1 MSCVQRIFLG
11 LAAVLLVVGNAAAAD
26 PSYKRKRALF
36 DDIGRLRVQNPIALT
51 ALDKQAAHSKAWEA
65 TAGAVSREFGESHA
79 CTKVA
84 QFSRTSWI
92 HMVFA
97 ALKPTTEDIAAAG
110 SFAYQAGEW
119 ASNCYDEIEKLGT
132 PMARR

>member
-1 MSCVQRIFLG
+1 MNCVQRIFLG
-11 LAAVLLVVGNAAAAD
+11 LAVALLMVGSAAAAD

-36 DDIGRLRVQNPIALT
+36 DDMGRLRVQNLIALT

-65 TAGAVSREFGESHA
+65 TASAVSKEFGESHA

-84 QFSRTSWI
+84 QFAKASWI

-97 ALKPTTEDIAAAG
+97 ALKPTTQDIAAAG
-110 SFAYQAGEW
+110 SFGYQAGEW
-119 ASNCYDEIEKLGT
+119 ATNCYDEIEKLDT